1 MCTVCVFVQVSYV
14 LETEDLMVRK
24 RRRVG
29 GVGPVVGQRRVTRF
43 AAWLASQNSGAAD
56 KQGGGDG
63 AAADMEAAAVL
74 AGGV

>member
-1 MCTVCVFVQVSYV
+1 
-14 LETEDLMVRK
+14 
-24 RRRVG
+24 VG

-63 AAADMEAAAVL
+63 VAADMEAAAVL